1 MTELASK
8 FINNYVTK
16 FMHRTFQSLVL
27 ARDGPKLLTKCQPSK
42 TSWFQIEIDE
52 IGSVASVIKQRVRNF
67 PHSCNIVNIDFLL
80 NTPDYGLLPLEQWRI
95 TIDRSK
101 RNDGNIAT
109 AEGFHDGLTILL
121 RSIIISARQTPCQR
135 HLVRKQNEGQF
146 VLTFK
151 IYEGDFKPFFGDNVK
166 FIDLGSVKTNFCH
179 INASVVYRKDFDY
192 DPDISDYYIIMER
205 NISTNNKKLS
215 RDVSEICIIE
225 DVIVHIDNT
234 GKSFVDESLCVTSNV
249 FPVLEKSE
257 TSELISYGKSFST
270 SNEEIQKFR
279 SRINSEISNISS
291 EHPIFNMSISSNK
304 TPTSEEVLKNSRKD
318 ETKEII
324 EKNIMRKSN
333 ISNINLPLETSI
345 FPLPTSNEQQDI
357 PFGILLSY
365 SVEEVPSKTSQSI
378 QKLFTSKKSTSF
390 NNSSKTLHPVYE
402 ETSSTSSDNLSTSL
416 DDSYVQIMGYSINKN
431 ILNPKYELTAFI
443 QDLKHAPDLKFD
455 NPPPQYIDIK
465 TMFNLC
471 LRDIQQLSTLSTNFD
486 IFTKELCK
494 KNKHQ
499 SNINSVNFY

>member
-27 ARDGPKLLTKCQPSK
+27 ARDGPKLVTKCQPSK

-121 RSIIISARQTPCQR
+121 RSIIICARQTPCQR
-135 HLVRKQNEGQF
+135 HLVRKQNEGKF
-146 VLTFK
+146 VLAFK
-151 IYEGDFKPFFGDNVK
+151 IYEGDFKPFFGDNIK
-166 FIDLGSVKTNFCH
+166 SIDLGSVKTNFCH
-179 INASVVYRKDFDY
+179 INASVIYRKDFDY
-192 DPDISDYYIIMER
+192 DPDISDYYIIMEKNTSINHR
-205 NISTNNKKLS
+205 KFS
-215 RDVSEICIIE
+215 RDISEICIIE

-234 GKSFVDESLCVTSNV
+234 GKSIVDESLCVTSNV
-249 FPVLEKSE
+249 FPALEKNE
-257 TSELISYGKSFST
+257 TSDLVTYEKSFST
-270 SNEEIQKFR
+270 SNDGTQKFR
-279 SRINSEISNISS
+279 SRINSEISNTSS

-304 TPTSEEVLKNSRKD
+304 TPISEEVIKDSQKN
-318 ETKEII
+318 ETNEII
-324 EKNIMRKSN
+324 KKNIIRKSSIFN
-333 ISNINLPLETSI
+333 NMNLPLETSI
-345 FPLPTSNEQQDI
+345 FSLSTSHEQQDI

-365 SVEEVPSKTSQSI
+365 SVEEVPSKTSPSTP
-378 QKLFTSKKSTSF
+378 KLFTSKKSTSF

-402 ETSSTSSDNLSTSL
+402 ETSSTSTNNLSSSL
-416 DDSYVQIMGYSINKN
+416 DDSYVQIMGYSMSRN
-431 ILNPKYELTAFI
+431 IINPKYELTAFI
-443 QDLKHAPDLKFD
+443 QDLKHAHDLKFD
-455 NPPPQYIDIK
+455 HPSTQHIDIK

-471 LRDIQQLSTLSTNFD
+471 LRDIQQLSTFSTNFD
-486 IFTKELCK
+486 VFTKELCK
-494 KNKHQ
+494 KKL
-499 SNINSVNFY
+499 I